1 MELVVTIG
9 RNKERILME
18 KLLSGISKF
27 LRSLVAIFLLL
38 ANFSSIS
45 GLMHIKAGVLPTIT
59 YPDPGSVLLQKTKL
73 DIGNGLYEITLDVS
87 GIPVIQSTDIVLVID
102 ISGSMEGSKLNSA
115 KVAAKS
121 FIDNI
126 IAKNQGHRIAIVS
139 FESTP
144 SVVLGFSTNA
154 TELKDAID
162 NLEDGGG
169 THLEGGIRVATNLL
183 TDNGL
188 STNSKAIVL
197 LGDGEPTYGYE
208 FDAQYIGDYE
218 TRIRWGF
225 SCQVTVP
232 ESEID
237 DDSNFIGRFNFDYAN
252 DLGAGNSRFF
262 DKSFTVT
269 GTCSNGDSDDTTFE
283 KEFSLEDSVYYQA
296 NIAKAL
302 DYSIFSIGLEVGTS
316 GERILEGIQ
325 NSGYYNAEEDDLTGI
340 YDLIAS
346 QIAYAARSAVVVDK
360 IGDAFEFE
368 SIAPGYTSLDATF
381 DPVTRILTWNV
392 GNVGA
397 DSVILKYIL
406 RIHSGL
412 PNGEYPTNEYANL
425 SYIDIF
431 DTPAFDVFP
440 KPIVIIN
447 NTAPVAYD
455 QAISTDEDTPLNIT
469 LTGLDADGDLLTFIL
484 LNTLT
489 EPAHGTLTGSGASL
503 VYTPDLNYVGSD
515 SFTFKV
521 NDGTLDSNT
530 ATISIK
536 VDEINDAP
544 EAYDQ
549 AISTDEDTPLNITL
563 TGFDVDGDLLT
574 FILLNTLTEP
584 AHGTL
589 TGSGASLVYTP
600 DLNYVGSDS
609 FTFKVNDGTLDSIFA
624 TISIS
629 VGVVNDAPEAYDQAI
644 STDEDTPLNITLTG
658 LDADGDLLT
667 YILLNTLT
675 EPAHGTLTGSG
686 ASLVYTPDLNYV
698 GSDSFT
704 FKVNDGT
711 LDSNFATI
719 SIKVDAVNDAPVAD
733 DQNLSTP
740 EDTTLGITLTGMDID
755 GDLLTYILLN
765 TLIEPAH
772 GTLTGSGASLVYTP
786 DLNYVGFDSFTFK
799 VNDGTLD
806 SVYATIQIK
815 VTAVNDAPVADDQNL
830 STPEDTTLNIT
841 LTGLDADGD
850 LLTYILL
857 NTLVEPAH
865 GTLTGS
871 GASLVYTPDLNYV
884 GFDSFTF
891 KVNDG
896 TLDSVY
902 ATIQIKVTAVN
913 DAPVADDDSFSVEE
927 GGTYEDDVFALD
939 PDGDLLTYFLVV
951 GPLHGRVD
959 FNPNGSYLYTHDG
972 GETLVDSFTFRAN
985 DGTIDS
991 NVATISINIGVENDA
1006 PVANNQTLSTPEDT
1020 LLNII
1025 LTGLDVDGDVLSYVL
1040 VNFLTEPAHGTL
1052 TGTGANLQYVPDSNY
1067 FGPDSF
1073 TFKVNDG
1080 IVDSNVATIS
1090 ITVTP
1095 LNDAPVANGDSFA
1108 LLRGALHNGTL
1119 IVSDVDLTDTM
1130 TYIIVSG
1137 PTYGTVL
1144 INPDGTYRY
1153 THNGTNALPDSF
1165 TYKVNDGSVDSN
1177 VATVSIT
1184 VTVLPLINTPP
1195 GTLPEAITLDEG
1207 ASLTDAVGGFDANGD
1222 PISFVLVSDVVN
1234 GTLIFNGNGTY
1245 TYTHNGTETIADS
1258 FQFRSYD
1265 GKATSA
1271 VRTAFIT
1278 INPINDAPVAVNGED
1293 ETEFNTVLTGNIH
1306 DLISDVDSANWTLGL
1321 VVSVAHGTLVLNAN
1335 GTFTYT
1341 PNTDFTGED
1350 SFTFKANDGG
1360 LDSNIATYTISVN
1373 EEVIIEDPETPLSPL
1388 TYWWVFLLG
1397 LLFILIFFLRPN
1409 LKYALVDKNGK
1420 ETVIR
1425 RHIFANGNDDLFI
1438 DINDKN
1444 IDGLV
1449 KVDLVLY
1456 KQLVKREQGQ
1466 KVTFNLFKK
1475 PVKTIVIPED
1485 MKDAIEDQI
1494 KL

>member
-667 YILLNTLT
+667 FILLNTLT

-765 TLIEPAH
+765 TLI
-772 GTLTGSGASLVYTP
+772 
-786 DLNYVGFDSFTFK
+786 
-799 VNDGTLD
+799 
-806 SVYATIQIK
+806 
-815 VTAVNDAPVADDQNL
+815 
-830 STPEDTTLNIT
+830 
-841 LTGLDADGD
+841 
-850 LLTYILL
+850 
-857 NTLVEPAH
+857 EPAH